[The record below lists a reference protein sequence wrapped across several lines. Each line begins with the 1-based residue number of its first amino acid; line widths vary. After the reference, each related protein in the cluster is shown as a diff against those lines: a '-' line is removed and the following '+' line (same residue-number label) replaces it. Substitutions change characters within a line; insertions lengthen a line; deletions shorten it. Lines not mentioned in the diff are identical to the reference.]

1 MFHDLT
7 IDIFH
12 CCVFSRSS
20 PKKIPNKSDLSCQ
33 DTPHRHWKVTLVICD
48 VVVKG
53 YKTFSFS
60 AMLLR

>member
-7 IDIFH
+7 IDIFDFS
-12 CCVFSRSS
+12 VFSRSS
-20 PKKIPNKSDLSCQ
+20 PKKIPNKFDLSCQ

-53 YKTFSFS
+53 HKSFSFS
-60 AMLLR
+60 AMLVR